1 MDILSNFPLPLILF
15 LLTLVFG
22 FWLGKVGRPYN
33 AILFN
38 IHKLIA
44 MGTVI
49 LAAIQIYKLFT
60 TLEPQTLIVVLTVL
74 IAVCVIALFAS
85 GAFLSIGNQN
95 YQAMKTIHNAALGL
109 AVTAMGLAIYFLW
122 G

>member
-1 MDILSNFPLPLILF
+1 MDLLSNFPLPLILF

-44 MGTVI
+44 LGTVI

-60 TLEPQTLIVVLTVL
+60 TLEPQTLIVVLTVI

-95 YQAMKTIHNAALGL
+95 YQTMKTIHNAALVL
-109 AVTAMGLAIYFLW
+109 AVIAMGLAIYFLW

>member
-22 FWLGKVGRPYN
+22 FWMGKVGRPYN
-33 AILFN
+33 GILFN

-44 MGTVI
+44 LGTVI
-49 LAAIQIYKLFT
+49 LAAIQVYKLFT
-60 TLEPQTLIVVLTVL
+60 TLEPQTLIVVLTVI
-74 IAVCVIALFAS
+74 IAVCVIAIFAS

-95 YQAMKTIHNAALGL
+95 YQTMKIIHNAALVL
-109 AVTAMGLAIYFLW
+109 AVIAMGLAIYFLW